1 MDEKLLAALIG
12 LAGVVLGL
20 FVRDVF
26 IQLYLANQKRR
37 QELEDLQSSQ
47 GRESA
52 DAVWQYAAPLF
63 RSLES
68 LHFRLKE
75 IIDDGPTTYLLH
87 DAPKTSYFEYKR
99 ISTIYRLAA
108 VLGWIRG
115 YRKERSYLDPTRDS
129 SSSDVEKAIAFVEGA
144 LADGQHI
151 EAQRFQELVRIWGVQ
166 TDRIPDI
173 ATQERIAA
181 ELDVVPDEILA
192 SANKLSI
199 SELHH
204 SQQLALCKKCAA
216 LIAARLN
223 VEIPENVV
231 AAEVKRAII
240 FLDIKEAYIY
250 RDWQAALGDLMLT
263 AIPSASRRFDVI
275 GFGEFEARYMAAK
288 ASPTSTDKIWFDRL
302 ESLVFGLDMRVAGI
316 FDARREQVRK
326 LQRTANELKN
336 ILAKRLEEGRGL
348 R

>member
-1 MDEKLLAALIG
+1 MDEKVLAALIG
-12 LAGVVLGL
+12 LVGVLLGL

-26 IQLYLANQKRR
+26 IQLRLANRKRK
-37 QELEDLQSSQ
+37 QELEDRQSVE
-47 GRESA
+47 GRERA

-75 IIDDGPTTYLLH
+75 IIDDGPVTYLLH
-87 DAPKTSYFEYKR
+87 DAPKTVYFEYKK
-99 ISTIYRLAA
+99 ISTVYRLAA

-129 SSSDVEKAIAFVEGA
+129 SSSDVEKAIAAVEGA

-151 EAQRFQELVRIWGVQ
+151 EAQRFQELVKLWSIPA
-166 TDRIPDI
+166 DRLPDP
-173 ATQERIAA
+173 ATQKRIAA

-192 SANKLSI
+192 SANKLSV

-204 SQQLALCKKCAA
+204 TQQLALCKKCAA
-216 LIAARLN
+216 LVAERLK
-223 VEIPENVV
+223 VDIPEALVT
-231 AAEVKRAII
+231 AEVKRAII
-240 FLDIKEAYIY
+240 YLDIQEAYIY
-250 RDWQAALGDLMLT
+250 RDWQAAIGDLMLRE
-263 AIPSASRRFDVI
+263 ISNASRRFDVI
-275 GFGEFEARYMAAK
+275 GFGEFETRYTAAK
-288 ASPTSTDKIWFDRL
+288 AATASTDKSWFDRL

-326 LQRTANELKN
+326 LQQTANELKD
-336 ILAKRLEEGRGL
+336 ILAKKLEEGIRVG
-348 R
+348 